1 MSAQVTAKAL
11 RSELLELLVNA
22 RGMSRG
28 AARSFISDI
37 GSNKALLQAAILD
50 NSGQGFVASAPV
62 DQAAKF
68 DQDQREKV
76 PYTFQVEL
84 GRLNALRAIA
94 DSDGASVSH
103 HIRQAINDYLKKM
116 ARR

>member
-11 RSELLELLVNA
+11 RSELLELLVNG

-28 AARSFISDI
+28 AARSFVDNI
-37 GSNKALLQAAILD
+37 GSNKAFLQAAILD
-50 NSGQGFVASAPV
+50 NTPQGFVAAPPV
-62 DQAAKF
+62 DQAEKF
-68 DQDQREKV
+68 NQEQREKV

-103 HIRQAINDYLKKM
+103 HIRQAIIDYLKKM

>member
-28 AARSFISDI
+28 AARSYVNDI
-37 GSNKALLQAAILD
+37 GSSKALLQAAIHD
-50 NSGQGFVASAPV
+50 NKPLGFVAAAPD
-62 DQAAKF
+62 DQAKKF
-68 DQDQREKV
+68 NQEQREKL
-76 PYTFQVEL
+76 PYTFQVER
-84 GRLNALRAIA
+84 GRLDALRAVA
-94 DSDGASVSH
+94 HDDGSSVSH

>member
-11 RSELLELLVNA
+11 RSELFELLVTG

-28 AARSFISDI
+28 AARSFVSDI

-50 NSGQGFVASAPV
+50 NSRQGFVASEPV

-68 DQDQREKV
+68 DQDQREKM
-76 PYTFQVEL
+76 PYTFQIER
-84 GRLNALRAIA
+84 GRLNALRAVA
-94 DSDGASVSH
+94 DGDGASVSH
-103 HIRQAINDYLKKM
+103 HIRQAVADYLKKH
-116 ARR
+116 AKR